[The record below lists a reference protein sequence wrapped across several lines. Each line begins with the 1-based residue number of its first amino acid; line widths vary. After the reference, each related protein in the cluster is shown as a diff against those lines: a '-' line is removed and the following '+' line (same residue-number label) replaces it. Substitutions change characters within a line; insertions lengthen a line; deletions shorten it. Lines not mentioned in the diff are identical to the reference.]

1 MPQTTVCFHF
11 VLILPRNGLGTPLAG
26 CWNGRGHGSVG
37 AARVVLISTAG
48 GSQDRACLRT
58 SSASVGKLFAVISRF
73 KLLLNFSFSC
83 SNYMFLSLWAMTP
96 CTCSFIIN
104 LIDAA
109 DITYFLWGIGL
120 IVGHI
125 DVALWFLWS
134 KSMWTNA
141 VVGTNPIM
149 EEAIIHVHPTSRET
163 AGERVMHTCKAESG
177 RVRRRGCQTGRSLTN
192 NCWGGIHFIP
202 LLTVNDL

>member
-1 MPQTTVCFHF
+1 M
-11 VLILPRNGLGTPLAG
+11 
-26 CWNGRGHGSVG
+26 
-37 AARVVLISTAG
+37 
-48 GSQDRACLRT
+48 
-58 SSASVGKLFAVISRF
+58 
-73 KLLLNFSFSC
+73 FSFCSDSPAERSRHAIGWMLKWAGTWECWCRTCCSHLDRGGQSGSC
-83 SNYMFLSLWAMTP
+83 VSKDIECVCREVVCSYFEVQIAPTFFFFLFKWYV
-96 CTCSFIIN
+96 FIIVSYDTVHLFFYNHN

-141 VVGTNPIM
+141 VVETNPIM